1 VIDTN
6 FKYYYVIQD
15 YYKSS
20 INEALEKYHLN
31 DDNAADPEVFYGR
44 IEGQDS
50 ECWSFIDDYKRN
62 MNNKE
67 VISELNSIIHKQQ
80 LKITKDSKEYI
91 LLYKGLLLAKIDVCL
106 KKVELFKTGSFTPNE
121 YDKSLETVEIKKP
134 INKGREERPSTYNK
148 RVIINSIAKR
158 MREKSPS
165 VTKGIIAQ
173 DVADEFNKKH
183 SNEFGRKLTPGAIL
197 KDYSDNL

>member
-6 FKYYYVIQD
+6 FKYYYVIQE
-15 YYKSS
+15 YYDSS
-20 INEALEKYHLN
+20 IKDALEKYHLN

-62 MNNKE
+62 MDNKE
-67 VISELNSIIHKQQ
+67 AISELNSIIHKQQ
-80 LKITKDSKEYI
+80 LTISKDSKEYI

-121 YDKSLETVEIKKP
+121 YDKSLEVVEIKKS
-134 INKGREERPSTYNK
+134 INKGREEKPSTYNK
-148 RVIINSIAKR
+148 RIIINSIAKR
-158 MREKSPS
+158 MREKSPYVS
-165 VTKGIIAQ
+165 KEIIAQ
-173 DVADEFNKKH
+173 DVANELSIKH
-183 SNEFGRKLTPGAIL
+183 SIKLSWKTVYR
-197 KDYSDNL
+197 DYSDEL

>member
-6 FKYYYVIQD
+6 FKYYYVIQE
-15 YYKSS
+15 YYDSS
-20 INEALEKYHLN
+20 IKDALEKYHLN

-62 MNNKE
+62 MDNKE
-67 VISELNSIIHKQQ
+67 AISELNSIIHKQQ
-80 LKITKDSKEYI
+80 LKISKNSKEYI

-121 YDKSLETVEIKKP
+121 YDKSLEVVEIKKS
-134 INKGREERPSTYNK
+134 INKGREEKPSTYNK
-148 RVIINSIAKR
+148 RIIINSIAKR
-158 MREKSPS
+158 MREKSPYIS
-165 VTKGIIAQ
+165 KEIIAQ
-173 DVADEFNKKH
+173 DVANELSIKH
-183 SNEFGRKLTPGAIL
+183 SIKLSWKTVYR
-197 KDYSDNL
+197 DYSDEL